1 MTLNTTRSWT
11 NEDLDLWRDTCV
23 RFVEQ
28 ELQPDDEAARQRGN
42 VGHAVWRKAGEL
54 GLLCTD
60 IPEEFGGGGGDF
72 RHEAVLYEECARRG
86 LSGWANSVHTIVAHY
101 FLNHG
106 TPEQKQK
113 YLPRLAR
120 GELVGAIA
128 MTEPGAGSDLQGIRT
143 KAEKRSTPG
152 GDHYLINGSKTFIT
166 NGFLA
171 GVVLVV
177 CKTDPTQGARGTSIL
192 IVETGREATGRS
204 LASLTPSG
212 GGSSSGD
219 DPGGASPCAGYRVGR
234 VLDKLGMK
242 SQDTSELFF
251 DDVAVPAANLLG
263 GAEGQGF
270 YQLMGDLPY
279 ERLIIGVSALACME
293 GAYEATLAYVRERKA
308 FGKPIGDLQNTRFK
322 LAEVATQI
330 QVGRAF
336 IDRCVEQLVAGKLDT
351 ASASMAKLWA
361 SETQGKVLDECLQ
374 LFGGYGYMNEYL
386 IARMYADA
394 RVQRIYG
401 GTSEIMKEV
410 ISRSL

>member
-1 MTLNTTRSWT
+1 MPLTFTRSWT
-11 NEDLDLWRDTCV
+11 DEDLDRWRDTCS
-23 RFVEQ
+23 RFVED
-28 ELQPDDEAARQRGN
+28 ELLPDDAAARERGN
-42 VGHAVWRKAGEL
+42 VGMALWRKAGAL

-60 IPEEFGGGGGDF
+60 IPETWGGGGGDF

-86 LSGWANSVHTIVAHY
+86 ISGWGNSVHTIVAHY

-106 TPEQKQK
+106 TEDQKAR
-113 YLPRLAR
+113 YLPRMAR

-143 KAEKRSTPG
+143 RAEQRSGPA
-152 GDHYLINGSKTFIT
+152 GDGFVINGSKTFIT
-166 NGFLA
+166 NGLLA

-192 IVETGREATGRS
+192 IVETEG
-204 LASLTPSG
+204 
-212 GGSSSGD
+212 
-219 DPGGASPCAGYRVGR
+219 CAGFKVGR

-251 DDVAVPAANLLG
+251 DGVTVPAANLLG
-263 GAEGQGF
+263 GAVGQGF

-279 ERLIIGVSALACME
+279 ERLIIGVTALAGME
-293 GAYEATLAYVRERKA
+293 GAYQATLDYVRERKA
-308 FGKPIGDLQNTRFK
+308 FGKPIVDLQNTRFK

-351 ASASMAKLWA
+351 ATASMAKLWA
-361 SETQGKVLDECLQ
+361 SETQGRVLDECLQ
-374 LFGGYGYMNEYL
+374 LFGGYGFMNEYL

-410 ISRSL
+410 ISRAL

>member
-1 MTLNTTRSWT
+1 MPLTFTRSWT
-11 NEDLDLWRDTCV
+11 DEDLDRWRDTCS
-23 RFVEQ
+23 RFVED
-28 ELQPDDEAARQRGN
+28 ELLPDDAAARERGN
-42 VGHAVWRKAGEL
+42 VGMALWRKAGAL

-60 IPEEFGGGGGDF
+60 IPETWGGGGGDF

-86 LSGWANSVHTIVAHY
+86 ISGWGNSVHTIVAHY

-106 TPEQKQK
+106 TEDQKAR
-113 YLPRLAR
+113 YLPRMAR

-143 KAEKRSTPG
+143 RAEKCSGPA
-152 GDHYLINGSKTFIT
+152 GDGFVINGSKTFIT
-166 NGFLA
+166 NGLLA

-192 IVETGREATGRS
+192 IVETEGCIGFK
-204 LASLTPSG
+204 
-212 GGSSSGD
+212 
-219 DPGGASPCAGYRVGR
+219 VGR

-251 DDVAVPAANLLG
+251 DGVTVPAANLLG
-263 GAEGQGF
+263 GAVGQGF

-279 ERLIIGVSALACME
+279 ERLIIGVTALAGME
-293 GAYEATLAYVRERKA
+293 GAYQATLDYVRERKA

-336 IDRCVEQLVAGKLDT
+336 IDRCVEQLVAGQLDT
-351 ASASMAKLWA
+351 ATASMAKLWA
-361 SETQGKVLDECLQ
+361 SETQGRVLDECLQ
-374 LFGGYGYMNEYL
+374 LFGGYGFMNEYL

-410 ISRSL
+410 ISRAL